1 MLQPPRVP
9 LTPEQIQAAVDRLD
23 PYRQLL
29 RQMLIETGEMA
40 FGPRWQAPMA
50 EALSKAA
57 GRRVSPQQVHNL
69 IIAQRRFPDAMIDP
83 LRAAGLEL
91 TASLRLRA
99 DRLKA
104 IWDPDPLSSKMT
116 AEEKREIDEDEKNLA
131 TLSVYNR
138 RGD

>member
-1 MLQPPRVP
+1 M
-9 LTPEQIQAAVDRLD
+9 DRLD
-23 PYRQLL
+23 PSRQLL
-29 RQMLIETGEMA
+29 RQMLIETGELS

-69 IIAQRRFPDAMIDP
+69 IIAQRRFPNAMIEP

-104 IWDPDPLSSKMT
+104 IWDSDPHALEMA
-116 AEEKREIDEDEKNLA
+116 AEEKREIDKDMMTLA
-131 TLSVYNR
+131 DLSPYSR
-138 RGD
+138 KEG